1 MAGGNPLGILAAAF
15 LLSVVTA
22 GGDILQM
29 TQAIPGAVVNI
40 LMALILFVILARRSG
55 KGAAK

>member
-1 MAGGNPLGILAAAF
+1 
-15 LLSVVTA
+15 
-22 GGDILQM
+22 
-29 TQAIPGAVVNI
+29 VVNI

>member
-1 MAGGNPLGILAAAF
+1 
-15 LLSVVTA
+15 LLSVVIA

-40 LMALILFVILARRSG
+40 LMALILFVVLARRSG